1 LQDALNTVWGVQP
14 KPGRGILTTIRERFL
29 SFSMVLGVGFLL
41 LISLLLSSLL
51 SSVHTFFL
59 GLLPGADLVLQILNF
74 ALSFMVITLLF
85 ALIYKILP
93 DVNIKWRDVW
103 IGAAFTSLL
112 FSVGKTVIGLY
123 LGNSSVF
130 SAYGAAGS
138 IIVILL
144 WIFYSAQ
151 ILLFGAE
158 FTQVYAQH
166 YGSHISPRKSAVAV
180 IATDVT
186 ATSERRTLPH
196 A

>member
-130 SAYGAAGS
+130 SPYGAAGS

-158 FTQVYAQH
+158 FIQVYAQH